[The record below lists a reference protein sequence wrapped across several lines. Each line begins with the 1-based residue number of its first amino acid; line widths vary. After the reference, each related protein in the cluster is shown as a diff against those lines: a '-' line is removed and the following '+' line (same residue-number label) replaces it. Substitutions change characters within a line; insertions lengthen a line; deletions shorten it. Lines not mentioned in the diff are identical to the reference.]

1 MGKFKIKSRT
11 SRNLEALMFVAPWVL
26 GFLLFMAFPLV
37 FSLYMS
43 LHKVTVLPTGLKYD
57 FQGLKYYQEILF
69 GSSAFYDNLIPF
81 FQEIVIMVP
90 VIIVFS
96 LFIAIML
103 NQNFPG
109 RILFRVVFFLPIIF
123 TSGYVLTE
131 FVNQGEG
138 TLGFLERFSIG
149 EYLLDF
155 LGDSSWTKPV
165 MDVLNTVRAGVMV
178 LRGADS
184 DFPGGKADH
193 LEIELRIGADRRR
206 FPMGGVL
213 ENYAAGHVA
222 VHFAEPDL
230 YGGRHVHVPVQP
242 DHRADQYGELRLQQ
256 RFGLDLFRRY
266 SLLPEPDHAPVFEN
280 EPQPPLPV
288 MQIPQERRGRND
300 WKNQHD
306 QVQNVCA

>member
-1 MGKFKIKSRT
+1 MMGKFKLKART
-11 SRNLEALMFVAPWVL
+11 SRHLEALAFVAPWIL

-57 FQGLKYYQEILF
+57 FQGLKYYKEILF

-165 MDVLNTVRAGVMV
+165 MDVLNRFVLVLWYSGVQILIFLAGRQTISKSSYESARIDGASPWEVFWKITLPAMSPFILLNLIYTVVDMFT
-178 LRGADS
+178 
-184 DFPGGKADH
+184 FPYNPI
-193 LEIELRIGADRRR
+193 IELINTG
-206 FPMGGVL
+206 
-213 ENYAAGHVA
+213 NYGYNSALAWIYFVVIA
-222 VHFAEPDL
+222 CFL
-230 YGGRHVHVPVQP
+230 SLIMLLF
-242 DHRADQYGELRLQQ
+242 LRMN
-256 RFGLDLFRRY
+256 RSRRY
-266 SLLPEPDHAPVFEN
+266 
-280 EPQPPLPV
+280 
-288 MQIPQERRGRND
+288 R
-300 WKNQHD
+300 
-306 QVQNVCA
+306 

>member
-1 MGKFKIKSRT
+1 MMGKFKIKSRT

-165 MDVLNTVRAGVMV
+165 MDVLNRFVLVLWYSGVQILIFLAGRQTISKSSYESARIDGASPWEVFWKITLPAMSPFILLNLIYTVVDMFT
-178 LRGADS
+178 
-184 DFPGGKADH
+184 FPYNPI
-193 LEIELRIGADRRR
+193 IELINTG
-206 FPMGGVL
+206 
-213 ENYAAGHVA
+213 NYGYNSALAWIYFVVIA
-222 VHFAEPDL
+222 CFL
-230 YGGRHVHVPVQP
+230 SLIMLLF
-242 DHRADQYGELRLQQ
+242 LRMN
-256 RFGLDLFRRY
+256 RSRRY
-266 SLLPEPDHAPVFEN
+266 
-280 EPQPPLPV
+280 
-288 MQIPQERRGRND
+288 R
-300 WKNQHD
+300 
-306 QVQNVCA
+306 

>member
-165 MDVLNTVRAGVMV
+165 MDVLNRFVLVLWYSGVQILIFLAGRQTISKSSYESARIDGASPWEVFWKITLPAMSPFILLNLIYTVVDMFT
-178 LRGADS
+178 
-184 DFPGGKADH
+184 FPYNPI
-193 LEIELRIGADRRR
+193 IELINTG
-206 FPMGGVL
+206 
-213 ENYAAGHVA
+213 NYGYNSALAWIYFVVIA
-222 VHFAEPDL
+222 CFL
-230 YGGRHVHVPVQP
+230 SLIMLLF
-242 DHRADQYGELRLQQ
+242 LRMN
-256 RFGLDLFRRY
+256 RSRRY
-266 SLLPEPDHAPVFEN
+266 
-280 EPQPPLPV
+280 
-288 MQIPQERRGRND
+288 R
-300 WKNQHD
+300 
-306 QVQNVCA
+306 

>member
-1 MGKFKIKSRT
+1 
-11 SRNLEALMFVAPWVL
+11 
-26 GFLLFMAFPLV
+26 MAFPLV

-155 LGDSSWTKPV
+155 WGTVPGRSRSWT
-165 MDVLNTVRAGVMV
+165 
-178 LRGADS
+178 
-184 DFPGGKADH
+184 
-193 LEIELRIGADRRR
+193 
-206 FPMGGVL
+206 
-213 ENYAAGHVA
+213 
-222 VHFAEPDL
+222 
-230 YGGRHVHVPVQP
+230 
-242 DHRADQYGELRLQQ
+242 
-256 RFGLDLFRRY
+256 
-266 SLLPEPDHAPVFEN
+266 
-280 EPQPPLPV
+280 
-288 MQIPQERRGRND
+288 
-300 WKNQHD
+300 
-306 QVQNVCA
+306 C

>member
-1 MGKFKIKSRT
+1 MGKFKIKART
-11 SRNLEALMFVAPWVL
+11 SRHLEALMFVAPWVL

-165 MDVLNTVRAGVMV
+165 MDVLNRFVLVLWYSGVQILIFLAGRQTISKSSYESARIDGASPWEVFWKITLPAMSPFILLNLIYTVVDMFT
-178 LRGADS
+178 
-184 DFPGGKADH
+184 FPYNPI
-193 LEIELRIGADRRR
+193 IELINTG
-206 FPMGGVL
+206 
-213 ENYAAGHVA
+213 NYGYNSALAWNYFVVIA
-222 VHFAEPDL
+222 CFL
-230 YGGRHVHVPVQP
+230 SLIMLLF
-242 DHRADQYGELRLQQ
+242 LRMN
-256 RFGLDLFRRY
+256 RSRRY
-266 SLLPEPDHAPVFEN
+266 
-280 EPQPPLPV
+280 
-288 MQIPQERRGRND
+288 R
-300 WKNQHD
+300 
-306 QVQNVCA
+306 